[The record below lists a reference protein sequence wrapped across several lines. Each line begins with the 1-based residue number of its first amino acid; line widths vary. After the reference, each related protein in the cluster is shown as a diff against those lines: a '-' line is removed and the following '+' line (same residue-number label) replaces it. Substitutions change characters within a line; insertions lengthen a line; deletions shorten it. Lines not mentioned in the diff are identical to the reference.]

1 MPLLKPNHPS
11 IFPLLR
17 PTRTLSKIY
26 SQSTFSKVHPRSF
39 SSSCIVAH
47 ATTRDPP
54 NAPSTE
60 THNLRTGLEAPTFLG
75 TKKRLPEFNL
85 ADHVVLVSGG
95 AGGLGLVQS
104 EALLEAGA
112 IVYALDR
119 REKPP
124 QEFEEACDRAEA
136 TLGTRLRYRKIDV
149 TNESGLRKV
158 VADIAE
164 KHGRIDGL
172 IAAAGINKEGDSLEY
187 AAEDFNKI
195 LQVNVTGVFSTAQAV
210 ANEMVKRKTGG
221 SICLIASMSGTIANR
236 GLVCAAYNSSKAAVC
251 QLARNLASEWGRF
264 GIRVNSISPGY
275 IVTPMTRSDFLSSPE
290 RERELSDGNML
301 GRLSQPEEYRGAGV
315 FLISPASSFMT
326 GADLIIDGG
335 HHSW

>member
-1 MPLLKPNHPS
+1 MPLLKPNY
-11 IFPLLR
+11 PLISPFLR
-17 PTRTLSKIY
+17 PTRTFLKAC
-26 SQSTFSKVHPRSF
+26 SQYPIFKTPHQPF
-39 SSSCIVAH
+39 SSSLPGSH

-60 THNLRTGLEAPTFLG
+60 VKNLRTGLEAPTFLG

-112 IVYALDR
+112 IVYALDCR
-119 REKPP
+119 DQPP
-124 QEFEEACDRAEA
+124 PEFEKACDRAEA

-149 TNESGLRKV
+149 TDEPGLRKV

-164 KHGRIDGL
+164 NHGRIDGL

-187 AAEDFNKI
+187 TAEDFNKI

-210 ANEMVKRKTGG
+210 AREMVNRKTGG

-251 QLARNLASEWGRF
+251 QLARNLASEWGKF

-275 IVTPMTRSDFLSSPE
+275 IITPMTKSDFLSSPE
-290 RERELSDGNML
+290 REHELSDGNML